1 MKYFSGVSLLFLMP
15 VLPFG
20 LHRTVNA
27 RAAEERSL
35 AGWEKGSEYNNHYR
49 AEQST
54 VIKGTMVE
62 FIEITPMKSMSPGI
76 GMILLSRDNE
86 KVMVHL
92 GPKWFVDL
100 LVRGFQPG
108 DKVKVKGAWAQIKDE
123 RFFMASKV
131 RNAEFFEVKFRKT
144 KDGTPYWTMTPEE
157 IINSDERLED

>member
-1 MKYFSGVSLLFLMP
+1 MKYFTGVSLLLLMV

-20 LHRTVNA
+20 LHRTNNVY
-27 RAAEERSL
+27 AAEERSS
-35 AGWEKGSEYNNHYR
+35 AGWEKGSEYNNHYH
-49 AEQST
+49 AEQDT
-54 VIKGTMVE
+54 VIKGTMVK

-76 GMILLSRDNE
+76 AMILISRDNE
-86 KVMVHL
+86 KVTVHL

-100 LVRGFQPG
+100 LVRGFKPG
-108 DKVKVKGAWAQIKDE
+108 DGVKVKGVWAQIKGE

-131 RNAEFFEVKFRKT
+131 RNGELFEVKFRKT